1 MEGVN
6 RARFRL
12 KGKTNMDPKRIGFH
26 SHPDLNS
33 EAGTSALSQI
43 SHRTPSVT
51 HPSVKT
57 PMQKRFIEVATR
69 WMSRSVKRKTDPPLA
84 ASELMSRVTSAASK
98 KTSAGLLLLCLRFTY
113 HRTANQY
120 HVIITS
126 PEMIAARG
134 SLRDAT
140 GTA

>member
-43 SHRTPSVT
+43 SPRTPSVT

-57 PMQKRFIEVATR
+57 PRKKWVIDVAKRGLSI
-69 WMSRSVKRKTDPPLA
+69 SVNGKTDTPHAP
-84 ASELMSRVTSAASK
+84 SELMSRETSAASK
-98 KTSAGLLLLCLRFTY
+98 KT
-113 HRTANQY
+113 N
-120 HVIITS
+120 
-126 PEMIAARG
+126 
-134 SLRDAT
+134 T
-140 GTA
+140 GPLMP

>member
-1 MEGVN
+1 MVCLQISRTFSSNEIETSIRPAYAAISMEGVN

-43 SHRTPSVT
+43 SPRTPSVT

-57 PMQKRFIEVATR
+57 PRKKWVIDVA
-69 WMSRSVKRKTDPPLA
+69 
-84 ASELMSRVTSAASK
+84 K
-98 KTSAGLLLLCLRFTY
+98 KGLSILV
-113 HRTANQY
+113 N
-120 HVIITS
+120 
-126 PEMIAARG
+126 
-134 SLRDAT
+134 
-140 GTA
+140 